1 MNANLFSELF
11 GTKEKLH
18 REYLLIDIDPI
29 GVSWQK

>member
-1 MNANLFSELF
+1 MPIFFSELF
-11 GTKEKLH
+11 GTKEKLQ